1 MSKDLKESLKIIAKN
16 SEAEYNLLMQMSV
29 EDFLIKYKIF
39 IDEIEVNNNG
49 RSNTSR
55 I

>member
-16 SEAEYNLLMQMSV
+16 SEVEYILLMKMSV

-39 IDEIEVNNNG
+39 IDEIEVKQNG
-49 RSNTSR
+49 RSGIS
-55 I
+55 